1 MNEDTYLSVLAH
13 MLDSSPYPSGL
24 KSKEGVFL
32 YANKAYCKLVN
43 VPNNIAGLTDREI
56 PCDTAAFSDVFLQQD
71 QYALSHNKTVV
82 TFDVHNYAH
91 GIDAYSFVKQPI
103 IINDQPWG
111 IQFTA
116 SKIKDWLSMSSLTEV
131 LAVDKSNLYFSTAI
145 PTSPQLTPSQEVVL
159 FWLLRGRQVKQIAE
173 LIYRTPKA
181 VEKQVANLIGKFSIH
196 GVTNRASLIEY
207 ARCNGWLS
215 LMSEQVLRTPVSMMI
230 NNDEGTLSPSIY

>member
-1 MNEDTYLSVLAH
+1 MNEETYLSVLAH

-24 KSKEGVFL
+24 KSKEGIFI
-32 YANKAYCKLVN
+32 YANKAYCELVN
-43 VPNNIAGLTDREI
+43 VKNNIAGLTDRDI

-91 GIDAYSFVKQPI
+91 GVDAYSFVKQPI
-103 IINDQPWG
+103 IINDQAWG
-111 IQFTA
+111 ILFTA
-116 SKIKDWLSMSSLTEV
+116 SKIKDWLNMSSLTEV
-131 LAVDKSNLYFSTAI
+131 LAVDKNHLCLSTI
-145 PTSPQLTPSQEVVL
+145 TPVSPQLTPSQEVVL
-159 FWLLRGRQVKQIAE
+159 FWLLRGRQIKQIAE

-181 VEKQVANLIGKFSIH
+181 VEKQVANLIDKFSIH

-215 LMSEQVLRTPVSMMI
+215 LVPEQILKTPVSMML
-230 NNDEGTLSPSIY
+230 NYNEQLSQSIY